1 MNEPANITVG
11 DAHVLGI
18 DAEYPGLLNVEVALE
33 PEPDQD
39 WQRIFAQEPLGA
51 SFSLSMHPPRING
64 DRVTIRPPDDQLEKY
79 MDALRVRVAAT
90 NADSDR
96 IVRPKPEQLAP
107 ARQAELDDRQR
118 RIAKAQQ
125 QLDDDVA

>member
-51 SFSLSMHPPRING
+51 SFSLSMHPPRINAG
-64 DRVTIRPPDDQLEKY
+64 RVTIRPPDDQLEQY
-79 MDALRVRVAAT
+79 MDALRERVAAT
-90 NADSDR
+90 NATYDR
-96 IVRPKPEQLAP
+96 IIQPKLEQLEA
-107 ARQAELDDRQR
+107 ARQGELEER
-118 RIAKAQQ
+118 RHRINEAQQ
-125 QLDDDVA
+125 KLDDDAA